1 LGIATSAA
9 AIIALALW
17 PIIGLAY
24 FWWWFPY
31 VSGLKLEWKDMLRD
45 LEKLQEVEVD
55 LGAQR
60 FFLRT
65 ELRGNCVDIL
75 RAVGMR
81 VPPAVRQ

>member
-1 LGIATSAA
+1 MFCSF
-9 AIIALALW
+9 LAL
-17 PIIGLAY
+17 IL
-24 FWWWFPY
+24 
-31 VSGLKLEWKDMLRD
+31 VKELQSQLEERGLKLEWKDMLRD

-75 RAVGMR
+75 RAAGMK